1 MATQI
6 KTIIDKFLKDTKNK
20 KTKQNNIEKAIHKIF
35 KQKTYR
41 HIHLGAINKNK
52 LVLYTDSSVVGY
64 KIQLLKNKIIENKEI
79 KEYKIKDI
87 IIKVKNGKKQQS
99 R

>member
-20 KTKQNNIEKAIHKIF
+20 KTKQNNIEKAIHKTF

-41 HIHLGAINKNK
+41 HIHLGAINKDK

-79 KEYKIKDI
+79 KKYKIKDI
-87 IIKVKNGKKQQS
+87 VIKVKNGKKQQS